1 MNITLDEIKSKAP
14 DGATHYNQSEYY
26 FKNIDGDKCEM
37 WQPYEQRWFSTYV
50 STFDKF
56 KPL

>member
-1 MNITLDEIKSKAP
+1 MTLDEIRSKAP
-14 DGATHYNQSEYY
+14 QGATHYNQSEYY